1 MDKRKNKD
9 AQWRA
14 NISKALRKARKKRTK
29 EEKARSRAENLGA
42 TAVGVYAGASIGGA
56 ALPTQLDIDIA
67 RREASILDNPN
78 EKDVFGRVNKAKLD
92 EYYKTNPKYRELVD
106 LEKSQL
112 DYQSKREKYESV
124 VNHTD
129 TQDPKLKKKAV
140 DRLKKKYGANVANDR
155 YASKVKKSLS
165 SIKRKQL
172 NAVLSAKGIDITG
185 KKAAKAALIAGLS
198 AAAATKAFGVLTRPK
213 KQRS

>member
-14 NISKALRKARKKRTK
+14 NISKALRKARKKRTTK
-29 EEKARSRAENLGA
+29 ERQRSRKENLGA
-42 TAVGVYAGASIGGA
+42 AAVGIYAGASIGGA
-56 ALPTQLDIDIA
+56 ESPTQLDIDIA
-67 RREASILDNPN
+67 RREALILDNPN
-78 EKDVFGRVNKAKLD
+78 EINKATLD
-92 EYYKTNPKYRELVD
+92 EYYSTNPKYRKLVD

-112 DYQSKREKYESV
+112 DYQSKRAKYESV

-185 KKAAKAALIAGLS
+185 KKAAKAALIAGLG
-198 AAAATKAFGVLTRPK
+198 AAAAIKAYGVLTRPK
-213 KQRS
+213 KKRS

>member
-14 NISKALRKARKKRTK
+14 NISKALRGKKRTTK
-29 EEKARSRAENLGA
+29 ERQRSRKENLGA
-42 TAVGVYAGASIGGA
+42 AAVGVYAGASIGGA

-67 RREASILDNPN
+67 RREASIFENTN
-78 EKDVFGRVNKAKLD
+78 EINKAQLD

-112 DYQSKREKYESV
+112 DYQSKRAKYESV

-129 TQDPKLKKKAV
+129 TQDPKLKKKAA
-140 DRLKKKYGANVANDR
+140 DRLKKKYGANVADDR

-165 SIKRKQL
+165 NIKRKQL

-185 KKAAKAALIAGLS
+185 KKADKAALIAGLG

-213 KQRS
+213 KKRSQT

>member
-14 NISKALRKARKKRTK
+14 NISKALRKARKKRTTK
-29 EEKARSRAENLGA
+29 ERQRSRKENLGA
-42 TAVGVYAGASIGGA
+42 AAVGIYAGASIGGA
-56 ALPTQLDIDIA
+56 ESSTQLDIDIA
-67 RREASILDNPN
+67 RREALILDNPN
-78 EKDVFGRVNKAKLD
+78 EINKATLD
-92 EYYKTNPKYRELVD
+92 EYYSTNPKYRKLVD

-112 DYQSKREKYESV
+112 DYQSKRAKYESV

-185 KKAAKAALIAGLS
+185 KKAAKAALIAGLG
-198 AAAATKAFGVLTRPK
+198 AAAAIKAYGVLTRPK
-213 KQRS
+213 KKRS

>member
-14 NISKALRKARKKRTK
+14 NISKALRKARKKRTTK
-29 EEKARSRAENLGA
+29 ERQRSRKENLGA
-42 TAVGVYAGASIGGA
+42 AAVGIYAGASIGGA
-56 ALPTQLDIDIA
+56 ESPTQLDIDIA
-67 RREASILDNPN
+67 RREALILDNPN
-78 EKDVFGRVNKAKLD
+78 EINKATLD
-92 EYYKTNPKYRELVD
+92 EYYSTNPKYRKLVD

-112 DYQSKREKYESV
+112 DYQSKRAKYESV

-185 KKAAKAALIAGLS
+185 KKAAKAALIAGLG
-198 AAAATKAFGVLTRPK
+198 AAAATKAYGVLTRPK
-213 KQRS
+213 KKR

>member
-1 MDKRKNKD
+1 VER
-9 AQWRA
+9 REL
-14 NISKALRKARKKRTK
+14 LRKRQ
-29 EEKARSRAENLGA
+29 RSSQENLKA
-42 TAVGVYAGASIGGA
+42 ASVGLLAGASA
-56 ALPTQLDIDIA
+56 SQASLPTKLDLDIEH
-67 RREASILDNPN
+67 REAYIIDNAN
-78 EKDVFGRVNKAKLD
+78 ERSVSGRANKAKLD
-92 EYYKTNPKYRELVD
+92 EYYKTNPKYRKLVD

-112 DYQSKREKYESV
+112 DYQSKRAKYESV

-165 SIKRKQL
+165 NIKRKQL

-185 KKAAKAALIAGLS
+185 KKAAKAALIAGLG
-198 AAAATKAFGVLTRPK
+198 AAAATKAYGVLTRPK
-213 KQRS
+213 KKRS